1 MKGRTIV
8 GSIVAILLIVF
19 VPVTNAIQI
28 QTVQKELSSSI
39 ISYDTL
45 KNMNSDELV
54 VFIQSLAQD
63 YPQLSE
69 EFQHAVDKMKNA
81 PFSSLVTK
89 RADGISVNK
98 NQEPQSKSDNQTLL
112 EKIFWKIYNYRVF
125 RLLVSTLLFIYTQSK
140 FTLWR
145 TMTWGIRL
153 LRWVKI
159 GILLGF
165 IDPNQQQPQTPNI
178 VFQQDT
184 TNKTVQVLSI
194 DSNDVLWSDIDQIG
208 AGSCDP
214 LPVGNVTAGDILTN
228 CTGIIVLQYIP
239 TQEILGVFEFD
250 QQRYI
255 L

>member
-1 MKGRTIV
+1 MKRRSIV
-8 GSIVAILLIVF
+8 VSIVAIFLIVF
-19 VPVTNAIQI
+19 VPVTNAVQI

-39 ISYDTL
+39 ISYDAL
-45 KNMNSDELV
+45 RNMNVEELV
-54 VFIQSLAQD
+54 VFLQSLARD

-69 EFQHAVDKMKNA
+69 EFQHAVDKIKNA

-89 RADGISVNK
+89 RADGISSNK
-98 NQEPQSKSDNQTLL
+98 NEGPQPKNDNQTFL

-184 TNKTVQVLSI
+184 INKTVQVLSI
-194 DSNDVLWSDIDQIG
+194 NSNDILWSYIDEIG

-214 LPVGNVTAGDILTN
+214 LPLGNVTAGDTLTN

-239 TQEILGVFEFD
+239 TQEILGVFEFE
-250 QQRYI
+250 
-255 L
+255 

>member
-1 MKGRTIV
+1 MKRRSIV

-39 ISYDTL
+39 ISYDIL
-45 KNMNSDELV
+45 KNMNAEELV
-54 VFIQSLAQD
+54 VFIKSLAQD
-63 YPQLSE
+63 YPQLAE

-89 RADGISVNK
+89 RADGIPVNK
-98 NQEPQSKSDNQTLL
+98 NEGPQPKSGNQTLI

-165 IDPNQQQPQTPNI
+165 IDPNPQQPQTPTI

-184 TNKTVQVLSI
+184 INKTIQVLSI
-194 DSNDVLWSDIDQIG
+194 NSNNVLWSDIDEIG

-214 LPVGNVTAGDILTN
+214 LPIGNVTAGETLTN

-239 TQEILGVFEFD
+239 TQEILGVFEFE
-250 QQRYI
+250 
-255 L
+255 

>member
-1 MKGRTIV
+1 MKRRSFI

-45 KNMNSDELV
+45 KNMNAEELV

-63 YPQLSE
+63 YPLLFE
-69 EFQHAVDKMKNA
+69 EFQHAVDKIKNA
-81 PFSSLVTK
+81 PVSSLVTK
-89 RADGISVNK
+89 RANAISVDK
-98 NQEPQSKSDNQTLL
+98 NRGPQLKSDNQTLL

-159 GILLGF
+159 GILLGYV
-165 IDPNQQQPQTPNI
+165 DPNQQHPQTPNI
-178 VFQQDT
+178 VFQQDIV
-184 TNKTVQVLSI
+184 NKTLQVLSI
-194 DSNDVLWSDIDQIG
+194 NSNDVLWSDIDEIG

-214 LPVGNVTAGDILTN
+214 LPVGNVTVGDILTN
-228 CTGIIVLQYIP
+228 CSGIIVLQYIP

-250 QQRYI
+250 
-255 L
+255 